1 MPSTDNMYTRTF
13 VFSKTQH
20 DEILELE
27 RKHNNKIKFGQV
39 IVNGISHIYTE
50 MIPPGRQ
57 SRFSDARVLIKGD
70 IRKLKFTT
78 RDDL

>member
-1 MPSTDNMYTRTF
+1 MSVDNMYTRTF

-20 DEILELE
+20 DEIIALEG
-27 RKHNNKIKFGQV
+27 KHDNKVKFGTV
-39 IVNGISHIYTE
+39 IVNGVPHIYTE
-50 MIPPGRQ
+50 MIPTGRQ
-57 SRFSDARVLIKGD
+57 SRYPDARVLIKGD